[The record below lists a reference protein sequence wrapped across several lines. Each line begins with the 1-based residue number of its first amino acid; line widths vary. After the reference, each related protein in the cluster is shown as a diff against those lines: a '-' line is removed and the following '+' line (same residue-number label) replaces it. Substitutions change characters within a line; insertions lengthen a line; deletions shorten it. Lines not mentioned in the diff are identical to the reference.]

1 MRALFIDLAAKKNIS
16 NTVQYALQNRISR
29 AELLSRMESGGPAV
43 GDDESHC
50 CYFQTGFKSVF
61 SIEEQPFG
69 WSKHLS
75 VSVADIDK
83 MPNVESVKMIMEE
96 FGINKRLEDCYV
108 YIEESSPKSINIIA
122 EI

>member
-1 MRALFIDLAAKKNIS
+1 MRTLFIDIAAKKAIS
-16 NTVQYALQNRISR
+16 NTVQYAIQHRISR
-29 AELLSRMESGGPAV
+29 VELLARMNSGGPAV
-43 GDDESHC
+43 GDDEGHC

-61 SIEEQPFG
+61 SIEEQPSG

-75 VSVADIDK
+75 VSVADVNKVPSI
-83 MPNVESVKMIMEE
+83 EAIKMIMEE

-108 YIEESSPKSINIIA
+108 YIEESSPKSINIIS